1 MMEALFSDGALLQAA
16 AGSNTTNVTFPDWV
30 LYSVKGVVGA
40 ACCLSILGASL
51 IVFTYLAFPEL
62 RTTLRQIL
70 VNLSIA
76 DFLAAS
82 ANLVGLCIN
91 FYKYL
96 DKSTLQLDDRYNVLQ
111 YVCKVQAGVS
121 VIGTLAALTW
131 TLSIAVY
138 MFMFIVLK
146 RPELANKLL
155 PLHYVLSWGCPIL
168 LTVIFGS
175 LDWLGFEPYTTPG
188 YCDIRA
194 VYNKTHV
201 NYAPVILRYTIP
213 VDLSVIILPPIFI
226 VIRCYLQKMVTHSCS
241 YSNRMFNLLLFLS
254 QVKKSSQSFAGS
266 ETAVKS
272 ADKKLIFVPL
282 IFVVL
287 RIWNVISDPML
298 FYFRNGI
305 QHTYP
310 ALIAVILKVIW

>member
-1 MMEALFSDGALLQAA
+1 MEALFSDGALLQAA
-16 AGSNTTNVTFPDWV
+16 AGSNTTNVTSFPDWV

-91 FYKYL
+91 FYNYL

-175 LDWLGFEPYTTPG
+175 LDWLGFEPHTTPG
-188 YCDIRA
+188 YCDISA
-194 VYNKTHV
+194 THNKTV

-241 YSNRMFNLLLFLS
+241 FIVTECSLLFLP

-287 RIWNVISDPML
+287 RIWNIISDPML
-298 FYFRNGI
+298 FYFKI

-310 ALIAVILKVIW
+310 ALVAVMLKVIW